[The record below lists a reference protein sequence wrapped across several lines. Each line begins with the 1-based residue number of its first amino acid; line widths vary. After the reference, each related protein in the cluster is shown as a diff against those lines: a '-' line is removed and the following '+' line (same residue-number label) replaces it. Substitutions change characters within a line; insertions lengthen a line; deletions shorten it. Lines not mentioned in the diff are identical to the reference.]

1 MRIIIITGSGGSG
14 VSTLAA
20 ATAVALGRNGLR
32 TLAFSLNAGLGEAFG
47 AQLAG
52 GATEVAPKVNAVES
66 RRHRD
71 SPDELRD
78 WLEDLLDWRNMDAVI
93 ADDVASLPGISHI
106 GRLLELEAYI
116 ASGEHDA
123 IVVDAAPVVQF
134 LELPPALDAASHWL
148 DRLFAPREQTIF
160 EPFLR
165 AFAGDYA
172 STGEDVMER
181 GRELLTR
188 LARLRD
194 MMTDPEIC
202 SVRIITAAGG
212 GAGDRL
218 RQAITGF
225 QLFSYPADAVVL
237 SRILPEEGA
246 GDFFDAAAAAQK
258 ECLNT
263 IGQAVGAMP
272 VLRTSLRPEPP
283 RGQEALAEV
292 AGEVYAAHAPEAM
305 LHRSEKRVVFH
316 ENGRYEMNLA
326 LPYAAKEDLSLE
338 QLEDS
343 VVVYLGGHRCVLS
356 LPEEVRRYSSASWS
370 FEEQTLKV
378 TFSR

>member
-1 MRIIIITGSGGSG
+1 
-14 VSTLAA
+14 
-20 ATAVALGRNGLR
+20 
-32 TLAFSLNAGLGEAFG
+32 
-47 AQLAG
+47 
-52 GATEVAPKVNAVES
+52 
-66 RRHRD
+66 
-71 SPDELRD
+71 
-78 WLEDLLDWRNMDAVI
+78 
-93 ADDVASLPGISHI
+93 
-106 GRLLELEAYI
+106 
-116 ASGEHDA
+116 
-123 IVVDAAPVVQF
+123 
-134 LELPPALDAASHWL
+134 
-148 DRLFAPREQTIF
+148 
-160 EPFLR
+160 
-165 AFAGDYA
+165 
-172 STGEDVMER
+172 
-181 GRELLTR
+181 
-188 LARLRD
+188 

-202 SVRIITAAGG
+202 SVRIITAAGE

-218 RQAITGF
+218 RQAVTGF

-237 SRILPEEGA
+237 SRVLPEEGA
-246 GDFFDAAAAAQK
+246 GDFFAAAAAAQK